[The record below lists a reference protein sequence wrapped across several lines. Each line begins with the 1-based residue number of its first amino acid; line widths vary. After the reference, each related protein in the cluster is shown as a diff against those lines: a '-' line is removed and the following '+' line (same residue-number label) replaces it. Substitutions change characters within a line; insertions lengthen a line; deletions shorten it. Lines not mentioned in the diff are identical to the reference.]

1 MITWITQNLGMI
13 LGVIAGGGGI
23 AGAVKSFRWPRSYER
38 VVVTRG
44 TNLVMDKN
52 KPDQVREYTGFIF
65 RPIGFYRMAV
75 VNIRD
80 RLDNVLIEVMR
91 PAGEPEHPDT
101 PTHRENW
108 ILAATIEWHVIE
120 GKVHDA
126 CEWKVN
132 PIEEFVRGEV
142 QDAVLN
148 VLENTPVTMNL
159 NTAGIFQAALPEASV
174 KLLDH
179 GVKWTKFMVNK
190 NALAPA
196 EIQGQAIRKIAKA
209 IEKSVAA
216 VLGRN
221 YADGQIVGT
230 VEKWVSTQFN
240 RGQSTDTV
248 TDTNNVD

>member
-1 MITWITQNLGMI
+1 MNWITQNMGLI
-13 LGVIAGGGGI
+13 VSALLGGGLIVGI
-23 AGAVKSFRWPRSYER
+23 KMSFRWPRSYER

-44 TNLVMDKN
+44 THLVMDKN
-52 KPDQVREYTGFIF
+52 NPDQVREYTGFTF
-65 RPIGFYRMAV
+65 RPAGVYRMTV

-80 RLDNVLIEVMR
+80 RLDNVLVEVMR
-91 PAGEPEHPDT
+91 PAYDPDNSNEPG
-101 PTHRENW
+101 HRENW

-120 GKVHDA
+120 GMVHEA

-142 QDAVLN
+142 QDAILN
-148 VLENTPVTMNL
+148 VLETTPVTMNL
-159 NTAGIFQAALPEASV
+159 NTAGIYEAAKVEASI

-179 GVKWTKFMVNK
+179 GVAWTKLMVNK

-216 VLGRN
+216 LLGRN
-221 YADGQIVGT
+221 YADGQIAGT
-230 VEKWVSTQFN
+230 VEKWVSTQFK
-240 RGQSTDTV
+240 RGQSTDTAV
-248 TDTNNVD
+248 DATD